1 MLRINLLPVKK
12 IKQRAAAKQQ
22 LTVFGFAFAGLVAV
36 LILAALMLSG
46 QISSLN
52 RDILRLEQKE
62 KELAEVLK
70 QIDELEKAK
79 DLIKK
84 QTKIVEDLEKKS
96 TLTVNIMN
104 VVAELTPNSR
114 MWLTD
119 FEQNGGM
126 LKLSGL
132 ALDNQ
137 TVADY
142 LQALE
147 KAECKCPANDV
158 KDKCKCI
165 SDVKLDSSVIQ
176 VYMGRNLKKFTLSAS
191 VAMPA
196 AEPSAEADAK
206 KAGGGP
212 TNPAK

>member
-22 LTVFGFAFAGLVAV
+22 LTVFGFVFAGLLAA

-46 QISSLN
+46 QVSGLN
-52 RDILRLEQKE
+52 GDILRLEQKE

-79 DLIKK
+79 DQIKK
-84 QTKIVEDLEKKS
+84 QTAIVEELEKKS
-96 TLTVNIMN
+96 ALTANVMNEVANI
-104 VVAELTPNSR
+104 TPNSQ

-119 FEQNGGM
+119 FEQQAGM
-126 LKLSGL
+126 LKITGM

-137 TVADY
+137 TVAGY
-142 LQALE
+142 LETLE
-147 KAECKCPANDV
+147 KSDY
-158 KDKCKCI
+158 I
-165 SDVKLDSSVIQ
+165 SNVTLTTSVMQ
-176 VYMGRNLKKFTLSAS
+176 AYAGRNLKKFTLSAT
-191 VAMPA
+191 VAMPG
-196 AEPSAEADAK
+196 AEPPAETDEK

-212 TNPAK
+212 VKPAK